1 METPCRNPASL
12 IRFFWGFKKL
22 VLLPKKNDCVSATT
36 AKKSFLMEVQLFF
49 LFRPHEES
57 VVSIS
62 QALSGSQAQLP
73 HQQQQHQPMVF
84 TTTASVID
92 EPDNNMQLF
101 HSTKFWRRRLTLF
114 CSVPNI
120 LLMIMIY
127 AVHIIIYNVDSD
139 YYRMSIVKIKFRI
152 IDQGT

>member
-1 METPCRNPASL
+1 M
-12 IRFFWGFKKL
+12 
-22 VLLPKKNDCVSATT
+22 SATT

-73 HQQQQHQPMVF
+73 HQQQHQPMVF

-101 HSTKFWRRRLTLF
+101 HSTKF
-114 CSVPNI
+114 
-120 LLMIMIY
+120 
-127 AVHIIIYNVDSD
+127 
-139 YYRMSIVKIKFRI
+139 
-152 IDQGT
+152 